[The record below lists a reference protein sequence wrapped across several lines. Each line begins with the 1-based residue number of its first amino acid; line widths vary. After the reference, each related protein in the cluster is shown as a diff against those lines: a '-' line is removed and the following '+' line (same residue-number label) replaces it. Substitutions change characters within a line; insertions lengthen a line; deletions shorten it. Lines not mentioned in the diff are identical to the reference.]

1 MYTEMVGITF
11 PGQGSQYKGMGK
23 DFYEEFSLVRD
34 IFRKGKEILGWDPE
48 IMFEA
53 EEEKLA
59 QTSITQPLIFL
70 LSFSIFQLWKEMDG
84 CTPSFIMGHSL
95 GEYTALSASEVFN
108 FEEGLRLVKKR
119 GELMERAKKGVMSA
133 ILGLEREKV
142 EKIVEEAK
150 KEGII
155 VTANYNS
162 PLQTVISGEEKAV
175 RTAEEKAKEYGAKRV
190 VRLKV
195 SGAFHSP
202 LMKEAG
208 ENLKEFIDKIDFS
221 PPLYPVIMNVTAKE
235 EREPEKIKEN
245 LIRQMVEPVRWVD
258 SVKRAVEKGVK
269 IFIEMGPGKV
279 LKSLIKKTVPGV
291 TVYTTD
297 NLLEFKSVL
306 SEVKK

>member
-1 MYTEMVGITF
+1 
-11 PGQGSQYKGMGK
+11 
-23 DFYEEFSLVRD
+23 
-34 IFRKGKEILGWDPE
+34 
-48 IMFEA
+48 
-53 EEEKLA
+53 
-59 QTSITQPLIFL
+59 
-70 LSFSIFQLWKEMDG
+70 
-84 CTPSFIMGHSL
+84 MGHSL